1 MKHIFHFTILL
12 LLASCGGKTEAVV
25 NHTSPNGKVN
35 ITVTGKRSNTI
46 EAFRTEIAVKAYE
59 LSEGKLMFEIYA
71 DDLNTEN
78 VMFTWS
84 DDTHCTISIEQR
96 DGATR
101 NFALQATA
109 NSVQLAEVSP

>member
-1 MKHIFHFTILL
+1 MKYIFHFIIIVLL
-12 LLASCGGKTEAVV
+12 SSCGGKTEAVV

-59 LSEGKLMFEIYA
+59 LSEGKLIFEIYA
-71 DDLNTEN
+71 DDLSGEN
-78 VMFTWS
+78 VKFAWT
-84 DDTHCTISIEQR
+84 DDTHCTINIEQR

-101 NFALQATA
+101 NFALLATES
-109 NSVQLAEVSP
+109 SVQLAEIRQ

>member
-1 MKHIFHFTILL
+1 MKYILYLTTFLL
-12 LLASCGGKTEAVV
+12 LTACGGKTEAVV
-25 NHTSPNGKVN
+25 NHTSPNGKVS
-35 ITVTGKRSNTI
+35 ITVAGKRSNTI
-46 EAFRTEIAVKAYE
+46 EAFRTEIAVRAYE

-71 DDLNTEN
+71 DDLNAEN
-78 VMFTWS
+78 VKFGWS

-109 NSVQLAEVSP
+109 NSVQLAEARQ